1 VRLKYSLII
10 SFILFVLLAFF
21 SSGGKRV
28 INYNPSYSSG
38 HKIPYGCYVLRQS
51 LPDLFPYAEI
61 TDSEET
67 LYTGLNWD
75 FSGQAIIIIDMEADI
90 DELSAEY
97 LAEWVAMGNTAF
109 ISSQEYPKY
118 FEDSLGIDTEWY
130 TLYLDTLYQG
140 KLFTNPVY
148 DSLQFSLSSGGAKF
162 SRQFVI
168 PDSIDYTV
176 LGKYEKGRP
185 NFIKMDY
192 GKGEFYFNTLPQ
204 AFTNINVLDSVN
216 GAYAPAA
223 LSYIRE
229 NEYIIW
235 DNRYVTARKY
245 SKTPVRYLLEQE
257 PVRYAYFT
265 ALFTLLIFMIF
276 SLKRRQKP
284 IPVYSPPVNSTME
297 FVKTLGNL
305 FKKSGDYKDIA
316 LKRYAYFG
324 DFVRNRLH
332 INLNS
337 EDDKLP
343 EQLAAKSRIDIYHV
357 NKLLRMAGEIKSVYS
372 IDSRMLTDFNTLL
385 DYFYSRIRNATGIRP
400 ENRTRNN

>member
-10 SFILFVLLAFF
+10 SFILFVLLVFF

-51 LPDLFPYAEI
+51 LPDLFPYATI
-61 TDSEET
+61 VDSEET

-75 FSGQAIIIIDMEADI
+75 FSGQALIIIDMEADI

-140 KLFTNPVY
+140 KLFTNSVY

-245 SKTPVRYLLEQE
+245 SRTPVRYLLEQE

-343 EQLAAKSRIDIYHV
+343 
-357 NKLLRMAGEIKSVYS
+357 
-372 IDSRMLTDFNTLL
+372 
-385 DYFYSRIRNATGIRP
+385 
-400 ENRTRNN
+400 RTTRRQKPN